1 MGSFADKFLFLRYIK
16 NNKLQTITERAS
28 PTLAKIDKPQR
39 GGQAIVEPFIPSGP
53 QGWSYDLTAA
63 GVVSDQTD
71 RGASD
76 YEIWT
81 SPFGEYWGSA
91 KVSARAVSGSKGNE
105 DAFLQQL
112 TETIDGALRTFGS
125 VAAQKLFGPV
135 GNSIGRIS
143 DLDEGGGAGE
153 IQLTVRGDSFNFAPG
168 MILQAATGTGTPT
181 PGTVRAGLGYVFR
194 VTPDADVTGTTTT
207 GAHIW
212 VATTSGSTTSGGPTG
227 WADSDYLFRNGDILA
242 ATDLSDKQ
250 IRSLQGWITL
260 TAASDTYLGV
270 PRGVHAGAS
279 GFRVAA
285 ADLVGLSIKERCEL
299 LVNVGRSEYGAMDV
313 DTLVMGPRTWM
324 QLSQEI
330 QDFGWTQFGK
340 VMEIGAGELVIITAN
355 GAIKV
360 INEPHCK
367 EADIWA
373 FTLDRLK
380 IYNYNGFPGPRD
392 EDGLEMLRTG
402 KNYEVQW
409 QAFNSVT
416 VGGQPQLHGRCSSGN

>member
-16 NNKLQTITERAS
+16 NNKLQTITERVS
-28 PTLAKIDKPQR
+28 PTLQKIEKPQR

-53 QGWSYDLTAA
+53 QGWSYGLTEA
-63 GVVSDQTD
+63 GTVSDQTD

-76 YEIWT
+76 YETWT

-112 TETIDGALRTFGS
+112 TETMDGALKTFGS
-125 VAAQKLFGPV
+125 IAARKIFGPA

-143 DLDEGGGAGE
+143 DLNEGGGDGE

-168 MILQAATGTGTPT
+168 QILQAATGTGNGT

-194 VTPDADVTGTTTT
+194 VTPDGDVTGTSTT

-212 VATTSGSTTSGGPTG
+212 VATSSGSTTSGGPSG
-227 WADSDYLFRNGDILA
+227 WADSDYLFRYGDVLA

-250 IRSLQGWITL
+250 IRSLQSWVTL
-260 TAASDTYLGV
+260 TASTGTYLGV
-270 PRGVHAGAS
+270 DRGIHAGAS

-285 ADLVGLSIKERCEL
+285 ADVVGLSIKERCEL
-299 LVNVGRSEYGAMDV
+299 LVNVGRSEYGANEV
-313 DTLVMGPRTWM
+313 DTIVMGPRTWM

-330 QDFGWTQFGK
+330 QDFGWTTFGSK
-340 VMEIGAGELVIITAN
+340 MEIGAGELVIITAN
-355 GAIKV
+355 GAIRV
-360 INEPHCK
+360 INEPHCM
-367 EADIWA
+367 ESDIWA
-373 FTLDRLK
+373 LTLPLLK

-392 EDGLEMLRTG
+392 EDGLKMLRSG

-409 QAFNSVT
+409 QAFNSFT
-416 VGGQPQLHGRCSSGN
+416 VGGQPQMHGRCSSGN

>member
-16 NNKLQTITERAS
+16 NNKLQTITERVS
-28 PTLAKIDKPQR
+28 PTLQKIDKPQR

-53 QGWSYDLTAA
+53 QGWSYSLSAA
-63 GVVSDQTD
+63 SVVSDQANY
-71 RGASD
+71 GASN
-76 YEIWT
+76 YETWT

-112 TETIDGALRTFGS
+112 TETMDASLKSFGA
-125 VAAQKLFGPV
+125 VAAVKLFSPV
-135 GNSIGRIS
+135 GNNIGRIS

-168 MILQAATGTGTPT
+168 MILQAATGTGAGT
-181 PGTVRAGLGYVFR
+181 PGTVRAGLGYVYS
-194 VTPDADVTGTTTT
+194 VTPDADVTGTSTT
-207 GAHIW
+207 GAHVW
-212 VATTSGSTTSGGPTG
+212 VATSAGSTTSGGPSG
-227 WADSDYLFRNGDILA
+227 WADNDYLFRNGDVLA

-260 TAASDTYLGV
+260 TASATTYLGV
-270 PRGVHAGAS
+270 TRSVHAGAS

-285 ADLVGLSIKERCEL
+285 GDVAGLSIKERCEL
-299 LVNVGRSEYGAMDV
+299 LINVGRSEYGANEV
-313 DTLVMGPRTWM
+313 DTIVMGPRTWM
-324 QLSQEI
+324 QLSQEF
-330 QDFGWTQFGK
+330 QDFGWTTFASK
-340 VMEIGAGELVIITAN
+340 TEVGAGELVIITAN
-355 GAIKV
+355 GAIRV
-360 INEPHCK
+360 LNEPHCK

-373 FTLDRLK
+373 FTMPLLK

-392 EDGLEMLRTG
+392 EDGLKMLRNGT
-402 KNYEVQW
+402 NYEVQW

-416 VGGQPQLHGRCSSGN
+416 VGGQPQMHGRCS

>member
-16 NNKLQTITERAS
+16 NNKLQSITERVS
-28 PTLAKIDKPQR
+28 PTLQKIDKPQR
-39 GGQAIVEPFIPSGP
+39 GGLAIVEPFIPSGP
-53 QGWSYDLTAA
+53 QGWSFDLAA
-63 GVVSDQTD
+63 ASVVSDQTD
-71 RGASD
+71 RGGSD
-76 YEIWT
+76 YETFT

-112 TETIDGALRTFGS
+112 TEVMDGSLKSFGS
-125 VAAQKLFGPV
+125 VAAIKLFSPV
-135 GNSIGRIS
+135 GNNIGRIS

-153 IQLTVRGDSFNFAPG
+153 IQLTIRGDSFNFAPG
-168 MILQAATGTGTPT
+168 MILQAATGTGAST
-181 PGTVRAGLGYVFR
+181 PGTVRSGLGFVFR
-194 VTPDADVTGTTTT
+194 VTPDADVSGTSTT
-207 GAHIW
+207 GAHVW

-227 WADSDYLFRNGDILA
+227 WADNDYLFRNGDVLA

-260 TAASDTYLGV
+260 TAATGTYLGV
-270 PRGVHAGAS
+270 DRGVHAGAS

-285 ADLVGLSIKERCEL
+285 GDVAGLSIKERCEL
-299 LVNVGRSEYGAMDV
+299 LVNVGRSEYGANEV

-355 GAIKV
+355 GAIRV

-367 EADIWA
+367 ESDIWA
-373 FTLDRLK
+373 FTIGLIK

-392 EDGLEMLRTG
+392 EDGLKMLRTG

-416 VGGQPQLHGRCSSGN
+416 VGGQPHMHGRCSSGN

>member
-16 NNKLQTITERAS
+16 NNKLQTITERSS

-63 GVVSDQTD
+63 STLSDQTD

-76 YEIWT
+76 YET
-81 SPFGEYWGSA
+81 FTAPFGEYWGSA

-125 VAAQKLFGPV
+125 VAAQKLFGPM

-153 IQLTVRGDSFNFAPG
+153 IQLTVRGDSFNYAPG
-168 MILQAATGTGTPT
+168 MILQAASANGAPS
-181 PGTVRAGLGYVFR
+181 PGTIRAGLGYVFR
-194 VTPDADVTGTTTT
+194 VTPDGDVTGTTTT
-207 GAHIW
+207 GAHVW
-212 VATTSGSTTSGGPTG
+212 VATTSGSTTSGGPSG
-227 WADSDYLFRNGDILA
+227 WVDNDYLFRNGDVLA

-392 EDGLEMLRTG
+392 EDGLQMLRTG

>member
-16 NNKLQTITERAS
+16 NNKLQSITERVS
-28 PTLAKIDKPQR
+28 PTLQKIDKPQR

-53 QGWSYDLTAA
+53 QGWSYDLAA
-63 GVVSDQTD
+63 ASVVSDQTD

-76 YEIWT
+76 YETWT

-91 KVSARAVSGSKGNE
+91 KISARAVSGSKGNE

-112 TETIDGALRTFGS
+112 TETMDGALKSFGAI
-125 VAAQKLFGPV
+125 AAVKLFSPV
-135 GNSIGRIS
+135 GNNIGRITA
-143 DLDEGGGAGE
+143 LNAGGGNGE
-153 IQLTVRGDSFNFAPG
+153 ISLTIRGDSFNFAPG
-168 MILQAATGTGTPT
+168 QILQSATGTGAST

-194 VTPDADVTGTTTT
+194 VTPDADVTGTSTT
-207 GAHIW
+207 GAHLW
-212 VATTSGSTTSGGPTG
+212 VATTSGSTTSGGPSG
-227 WADSDYLFRNGDILA
+227 WANSDYLFRNGDVLA

-250 IRSLQGWITL
+250 IRSLQGWISL
-260 TAASDTYLGV
+260 TAATGTYLGV
-270 PRGVHAGAS
+270 DRGIHAGAS

-285 ADLVGLSIKERCEL
+285 ADVVGLSIKERCEL
-299 LVNVGRSEYGAMDV
+299 LVNVGRSEYGANEV
-313 DTLVMGPRTWM
+313 DTLVLGPRTWM

-355 GAIKV
+355 GAV
-360 INEPHCK
+360 RVLNEPHCK
-367 EADIWA
+367 ESDIWA
-373 FTLDRLK
+373 FTIGLIK

-392 EDGLEMLRTG
+392 DDGLKMLRNG

-416 VGGQPQLHGRCSSGN
+416 VGGQPQMHGRCSSGN

>member
-16 NNKLQTITERAS
+16 NNKLQSITERVS

-53 QGWSYDLTAA
+53 QGWSYDLAA
-63 GVVSDQTD
+63 ASVVSDQAD

-76 YEIWT
+76 YETWT

-112 TETIDGALRTFGS
+112 TETMDGALKSFGS
-125 VAAQKLFGPV
+125 IAAIKLFAPV
-135 GNSIGRIS
+135 GNNLGRIS

-153 IQLTVRGDSFNFAPG
+153 IQLTIRGDSFNYAPG
-168 MILQAATGTGTPT
+168 MILQAATGTGAST

-212 VATTSGSTTSGGPTG
+212 VATSAGSTTSGGPSG
-227 WADSDYLFRNGDILA
+227 WADNDYLFRNGDVLTG
-242 ATDLSDKQ
+242 TDLSDKQ
-250 IRSLQGWITL
+250 IRSLQGWVTL
-260 TAASDTYLGV
+260 TAATGNYLGV
-270 PRGVHAGAS
+270 DRGVHAGAS

-285 ADLVGLSIKERCEL
+285 ADVAGLSIKERCEL
-299 LVNVGRSEYGAMDV
+299 LVNVGRSEYGASEV
-313 DTLVMGPRTWM
+313 DTIVMGPRTWM

-355 GAIKV
+355 GAIRV

-373 FTLDRLK
+373 FTIGLIK

-392 EDGLEMLRTG
+392 EDGLKMLRTG

-416 VGGQPQLHGRCSSGN
+416 VGGQPQMHGRCSSGN

>member
-16 NNKLQTITERAS
+16 NNKLQSITERVS
-28 PTLAKIDKPQR
+28 PTLAKIEKPQR

-53 QGWSYDLTAA
+53 QGWSYGLTEASA
-63 GVVSDQTD
+63 VSDQTD
-71 RGASD
+71 RGASH
-76 YEIWT
+76 YETWT

-112 TETIDGALRTFGS
+112 TETMDGALKSFGS
-125 VAAQKLFGPV
+125 VAAIKMFGPA
-135 GNSIGRIS
+135 GNSLGRIS

-153 IQLTVRGDSFNFAPG
+153 IQLTIRGDSFNFAPG
-168 MILQAATGTGTPT
+168 MILQAATGTGNGT

-194 VTPDADVTGTTTT
+194 VTPDADVSGTSTT

-212 VATTSGSTTSGGPTG
+212 VATTSGSTTSGGPSG
-227 WADSDYLFRNGDILA
+227 WADNDYLFRYGDVQA
-242 ATDLSDKQ
+242 SVDLSDKQ
-250 IRSLQGWITL
+250 IRSLQSWITL
-260 TAASDTYLGV
+260 TAATGTYLGV
-270 PRGVHAGAS
+270 DRGVHAGAS

-285 ADLVGLSIKERCEL
+285 ADVAGLSIKERCEL
-299 LVNVGRSEYGAMDV
+299 LVNVGRSEYGANEV

-340 VMEIGAGELVIITAN
+340 VMEVGAGELIIITAN
-355 GAIKV
+355 GMVRV

-373 FTLDRLK
+373 LTIGLIR

-392 EDGLEMLRTG
+392 EDGLKMLRTG

-409 QAFNSVT
+409 QAFNSLT
-416 VGGQPQLHGRCSSGN
+416 VGGQPQMFGRCSSGN

>member
-16 NNKLQTITERAS
+16 NNKLQSITERVS
-28 PTLAKIDKPQR
+28 PTLQKIEKPQR

-63 GVVSDQTD
+63 GVVSDQAD

-76 YEIWT
+76 YETWT

-112 TETIDGALRTFGS
+112 TETMDGALKTFGAI
-125 VAAQKLFGPV
+125 AATKLFSPV
-135 GNSIGRIS
+135 GNNIGRIN

-153 IQLTVRGDSFNFAPG
+153 IQLAVRGDSFNFAPG
-168 MILQAATGTGTPT
+168 QILQAATGTGAGT
-181 PGTVRAGLGYVFR
+181 PGTVRAGLGYVYS
-194 VTPDADVTGTTTT
+194 VTPDADVTGTSTT

-212 VATTSGSTTSGGPTG
+212 VATTAGSTTSGGPSG
-227 WADSDYLFRNGDILA
+227 WADNDYLFRNGDVLT

-260 TAASDTYLGV
+260 TASATTYLGV
-270 PRGVHAGAS
+270 NRAVHAGAS

-285 ADLVGLSIKERCEL
+285 ADVAGLSIKERCEL
-299 LVNVGRSEYGAMDV
+299 LINVGRSDYGASEV

-330 QDFGWTQFGK
+330 QDFGWTTFASK
-340 VMEIGAGELVIITAN
+340 MEVGAGELVIITAN
-355 GAIKV
+355 GAIRV
-360 INEPHCK
+360 LNEPHCK

-373 FTLDRLK
+373 FTMPLIK

-392 EDGLEMLRTG
+392 EDGLKMLRTG

-416 VGGQPQLHGRCSSGN
+416 VGGQPQMHGRCSSGN

>member
-16 NNKLQTITERAS
+16 NNKLQSITERVS
-28 PTLAKIDKPQR
+28 PTLQKIEKPQR
-39 GGQAIVEPFIPSGP
+39 GGLAIVEPFIPSGP
-53 QGWSYDLTAA
+53 QGWSYDLAAA
-63 GVVSDQTD
+63 GVVSDQAD

-76 YEIWT
+76 YETWT

-112 TETIDGALRTFGS
+112 TETMDGALKTFGAI
-125 VAAQKLFGPV
+125 AATKLFAPV
-135 GNSIGRIS
+135 GNNIGRIN
-143 DLDEGGGAGE
+143 DLDEGGGNGE
-153 IQLTVRGDSFNFAPG
+153 IQLTIRGDSFNFAPG
-168 MILQAATGTGTPT
+168 QILQAATGTGAGT
-181 PGTVRAGLGYVFR
+181 PGTVRAGLGYVYS
-194 VTPDADVTGTTTT
+194 VTPDADVTGTSTT

-212 VATTSGSTTSGGPTG
+212 VATSAGSTTSGGPTG
-227 WADSDYLFRNGDILA
+227 WADNDYLFRNGDVLT

-260 TAASDTYLGV
+260 TASASTYLGV
-270 PRGVHAGAS
+270 NRSVHAGAS

-285 ADLVGLSIKERCEL
+285 ADVAGLSIKERCEL
-299 LVNVGRSEYGAMDV
+299 LVNVGRSDYGATEV

-330 QDFGWTQFGK
+330 QDFGWTTFASK
-340 VMEIGAGELVIITAN
+340 MEVGAGELVIITAN
-355 GAIKV
+355 GAIRV

-373 FTLDRLK
+373 FTLPLIK

-392 EDGLEMLRTG
+392 EDGLKMLRTG

-416 VGGQPQLHGRCSSGN
+416 VGGQPQMHGRCSSGN